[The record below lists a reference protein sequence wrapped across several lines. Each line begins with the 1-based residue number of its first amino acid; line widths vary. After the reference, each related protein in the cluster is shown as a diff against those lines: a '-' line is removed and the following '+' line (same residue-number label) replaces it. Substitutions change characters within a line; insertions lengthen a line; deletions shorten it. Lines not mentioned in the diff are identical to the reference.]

1 MLTKTLK
8 VETDNHL
15 NIMES
20 VKKLAASSGQPLIVI
35 DGEGTLLYI
44 NVLGKEVLKKKGR
57 SRMMRKIFSF
67 FSFVSYLAYNDNYY
81 EMERIADFRT
91 KENSLHCLLYTSPD
105 SGFLSFAMMF
115 VVQFSVGGAL
125 GFAFGFAGA
134 WVTNRIKLN
143 SDGPVSYTHLMVP
156 MKPVFIVWPLLHF

>member
-44 NVLGKEVLKKKGR
+44 TVLGKEVLKKKGR

-91 KENSLHCLLYTSPD
+91 KENSLHIC
-105 SGFLSFAMMF
+105 
-115 VVQFSVGGAL
+115 
-125 GFAFGFAGA
+125 
-134 WVTNRIKLN
+134 RIRA
-143 SDGPVSYTHLMVP
+143 
-156 MKPVFIVWPLLHF
+156 

>member
-57 SRMMRKIFSF
+57 SRMMRKIFL
-67 FSFVSYLAYNDNYY
+67 FSALSPILPTTTTIMRWRGSPIFG
-81 EMERIADFRT
+81 RKRT
-91 KENSLHCLLYTSPD
+91 LCISAEYAPD
-105 SGFLSFAMMF
+105 GL
-115 VVQFSVGGAL
+115 VGGRGL
-125 GFAFGFAGA
+125 CGGL
-134 WVTNRIKLN
+134 I
-143 SDGPVSYTHLMVP
+143 
-156 MKPVFIVWPLLHF
+156 

>member
-91 KENSLHCLLYTSPD
+91 KENSLHIC
-105 SGFLSFAMMF
+105 
-115 VVQFSVGGAL
+115 
-125 GFAFGFAGA
+125 
-134 WVTNRIKLN
+134 RIRA
-143 SDGPVSYTHLMVP
+143 
-156 MKPVFIVWPLLHF
+156 

>member
-44 NVLGKEVLKKKGR
+44 NVLGKEVLKKKG
-57 SRMMRKIFSF
+57 
-67 FSFVSYLAYNDNYY
+67 
-81 EMERIADFRT
+81 
-91 KENSLHCLLYTSPD
+91 
-105 SGFLSFAMMF
+105 
-115 VVQFSVGGAL
+115 
-125 GFAFGFAGA
+125 
-134 WVTNRIKLN
+134 
-143 SDGPVSYTHLMVP
+143 
-156 MKPVFIVWPLLHF
+156 

>member
-20 VKKLAASSGQPLIVI
+20 VKKLAVSSGQPLIVI

-67 FSFVSYLAYNDNYY
+67 FSFVSYNDNYY

-91 KENSLHCLLYTSPD
+91 KENSLHIC
-105 SGFLSFAMMF
+105 
-115 VVQFSVGGAL
+115 
-125 GFAFGFAGA
+125 
-134 WVTNRIKLN
+134 RIRA
-143 SDGPVSYTHLMVP
+143 
-156 MKPVFIVWPLLHF
+156 

>member
-57 SRMMRKIFSF
+57 SRMMLKIFSF
-67 FSFVSYLAYNDNYY
+67 FSFVSYLTYNDNYY

-91 KENSLHCLLYTSPD
+91 KENSLHIC
-105 SGFLSFAMMF
+105 
-115 VVQFSVGGAL
+115 
-125 GFAFGFAGA
+125 
-134 WVTNRIKLN
+134 RIRA
-143 SDGPVSYTHLMVP
+143 
-156 MKPVFIVWPLLHF
+156 

>member
-57 SRMMRKIFSF
+57 SRMMRKISSF

-91 KENSLHCLLYTSPD
+91 KENSLHIC
-105 SGFLSFAMMF
+105 
-115 VVQFSVGGAL
+115 
-125 GFAFGFAGA
+125 
-134 WVTNRIKLN
+134 RIRA
-143 SDGPVSYTHLMVP
+143 
-156 MKPVFIVWPLLHF
+156 

>member
-91 KENSLHCLLYTSPD
+91 KENSLHIC
-105 SGFLSFAMMF
+105 
-115 VVQFSVGGAL
+115 
-125 GFAFGFAGA
+125 
-134 WVTNRIKLN
+134 RI
-143 SDGPVSYTHLMVP
+143 HA
-156 MKPVFIVWPLLHF
+156 

>member
-44 NVLGKEVLKKKGR
+44 NVLGKEVLKKNGR

-91 KENSLHCLLYTSPD
+91 KENSLHIC
-105 SGFLSFAMMF
+105 
-115 VVQFSVGGAL
+115 
-125 GFAFGFAGA
+125 
-134 WVTNRIKLN
+134 RIRA
-143 SDGPVSYTHLMVP
+143 
-156 MKPVFIVWPLLHF
+156 

>member
-44 NVLGKEVLKKKGR
+44 NELGKEVLKKKGR

-91 KENSLHCLLYTSPD
+91 KENSLHIC
-105 SGFLSFAMMF
+105 
-115 VVQFSVGGAL
+115 
-125 GFAFGFAGA
+125 
-134 WVTNRIKLN
+134 RIRA
-143 SDGPVSYTHLMVP
+143 
-156 MKPVFIVWPLLHF
+156 

>member
-44 NVLGKEVLKKKGR
+44 NVLGKEVLKKNGALPNDAED
-57 SRMMRKIFSF
+57 F
-67 FSFVSYLAYNDNYY
+67 FFFQL
-81 EMERIADFRT
+81 
-91 KENSLHCLLYTSPD
+91 CLLSC
-105 SGFLSFAMMF
+105 L
-115 VVQFSVGGAL
+115 Q
-125 GFAFGFAGA
+125 
-134 WVTNRIKLN
+134 RQ
-143 SDGPVSYTHLMVP
+143 
-156 MKPVFIVWPLLHF
+156 LL

>member
-44 NVLGKEVLKKKGR
+44 NVLGKEDLKKKGR

-91 KENSLHCLLYTSPD
+91 KENSLHIC
-105 SGFLSFAMMF
+105 
-115 VVQFSVGGAL
+115 
-125 GFAFGFAGA
+125 
-134 WVTNRIKLN
+134 RIRA
-143 SDGPVSYTHLMVP
+143 
-156 MKPVFIVWPLLHF
+156 

>member
-20 VKKLAASSGQPLIVI
+20 VKKLAASSGQLLIVI

-91 KENSLHCLLYTSPD
+91 KENSLHIC
-105 SGFLSFAMMF
+105 
-115 VVQFSVGGAL
+115 
-125 GFAFGFAGA
+125 
-134 WVTNRIKLN
+134 RIRA
-143 SDGPVSYTHLMVP
+143 
-156 MKPVFIVWPLLHF
+156 

>member
-35 DGEGTLLYI
+35 DVEGTLLYI

-91 KENSLHCLLYTSPD
+91 KENSLHIC
-105 SGFLSFAMMF
+105 
-115 VVQFSVGGAL
+115 
-125 GFAFGFAGA
+125 
-134 WVTNRIKLN
+134 RIRA
-143 SDGPVSYTHLMVP
+143 
-156 MKPVFIVWPLLHF
+156 

>member
-20 VKKLAASSGQPLIVI
+20 VKKLVASSGQPLIVI

-91 KENSLHCLLYTSPD
+91 KENSLHIC
-105 SGFLSFAMMF
+105 
-115 VVQFSVGGAL
+115 
-125 GFAFGFAGA
+125 
-134 WVTNRIKLN
+134 RIRA
-143 SDGPVSYTHLMVP
+143 
-156 MKPVFIVWPLLHF
+156 

>member
-20 VKKLAASSGQPLIVI
+20 VKKLATSSGQPLIVI

-67 FSFVSYLAYNDNYY
+67 FSFVSYLTYNDNYY

-91 KENSLHCLLYTSPD
+91 KENSLHIC
-105 SGFLSFAMMF
+105 
-115 VVQFSVGGAL
+115 
-125 GFAFGFAGA
+125 
-134 WVTNRIKLN
+134 RIRA
-143 SDGPVSYTHLMVP
+143 
-156 MKPVFIVWPLLHF
+156 

>member
-81 EMERIADFRT
+81 EMERIAGFRT
-91 KENSLHCLLYTSPD
+91 KENSLHIC
-105 SGFLSFAMMF
+105 
-115 VVQFSVGGAL
+115 
-125 GFAFGFAGA
+125 
-134 WVTNRIKLN
+134 RIRA
-143 SDGPVSYTHLMVP
+143 
-156 MKPVFIVWPLLHF
+156 

>member
-1 MLTKTLK
+1 MLTKALK

-20 VKKLAASSGQPLIVI
+20 LKKLAASSGQPLIVI

-91 KENSLHCLLYTSPD
+91 KENSLHIC
-105 SGFLSFAMMF
+105 
-115 VVQFSVGGAL
+115 
-125 GFAFGFAGA
+125 
-134 WVTNRIKLN
+134 RIRA
-143 SDGPVSYTHLMVP
+143 
-156 MKPVFIVWPLLHF
+156 

>member
-8 VETDNHL
+8 VEADNHL

-91 KENSLHCLLYTSPD
+91 KENSLHIC
-105 SGFLSFAMMF
+105 
-115 VVQFSVGGAL
+115 
-125 GFAFGFAGA
+125 
-134 WVTNRIKLN
+134 RIRA
-143 SDGPVSYTHLMVP
+143 
-156 MKPVFIVWPLLHF
+156 